1 MVSPSQVGR
10 LVALLVAAG
19 CSANNSGEPGHS
31 GSAQASGS
39 STSGSGTQSESGSVA
54 SGSASAS
61 GVNGGSGSGGVGS
74 GAPGTTG
81 SSGVT
86 SGAMSG
92 GGSGAA
98 TTGAS
103 SGDGASGSSGQASTG
118 AESGATAG
126 GAEGG
131 TSGAG
136 PFTCTLVVG
145 LFTTSQWFSG
155 MMPGGASKT
164 FLMDGVDAT
173 KWEGKQ
179 TKYAYIEKWE
189 DPTNAVWSLALT
201 NPCATNSATPDRV
214 VFVGFSP
221 AIPADQDYAMYSK
234 LSTNQ
239 MDWETL
245 LNGVIATI
253 KMKYPSAK
261 EIDIL
266 TMGRA
271 PNNML
276 CSNNNDVDTII
287 QPYEDAAYEAVAAAS
302 GGFVVVGP
310 KYYVPDCNTSYIF
323 ANDSDYTTTAANA
336 IATQVAAYYVAHP

>member
-1 MVSPSQVGR
+1 MVSPSRVGR
-10 LVALLVAAG
+10 LVALLVATG
-19 CSANNSGEPGHS
+19 CSANSSGEHGQT
-31 GSAQASGS
+31 GSMQASGS
-39 STSGSGTQSESGSVA
+39 NTSGDGTQSGSVTSGSTPGSGVAGEAGSSGGA
-54 SGSASAS
+54 SGAVSA
-61 GVNGGSGSGGVGS
+61 
-74 GAPGTTG
+74 TG

-86 SGAMSG
+86 SGAASG
-92 GGSGAA
+92 AGSGS
-98 TTGAS
+98 TGTGAS
-103 SGDGASGSSGQASTG
+103 GASATGSSGQAS
-118 AESGATAG
+118 SGADGGAAG
-126 GAEGG
+126 GG
-131 TSGAG
+131 TEAGATGAG

-179 TKYAYIEKWE
+179 TKYAYIENWE
-189 DPTNAVWSLALT
+189 DPTNSVWSLPLT

-221 AIPADQDYAMYSK
+221 GIPADQDYGMYSK
-234 LSTNQ
+234 FSTDQ
-239 MDWETL
+239 MGWETL
-245 LNGVIATI
+245 LNSVIATI
-253 KMKYPSAK
+253 KGKYPSAK

-287 QPYEDAAYEAVAAAS
+287 QPYEDAAYDAVAAAS
-302 GGFVVVGP
+302 GGFIVVGP

>member
-1 MVSPSQVGR
+1 MVSPSRVGR

-19 CSANNSGEPGHS
+19 CSANSSDDHGQT
-31 GSAQASGS
+31 GSMQASGS
-39 STSGSGTQSESGSVA
+39 NTSGSGTQSASGSVT
-54 SGSASAS
+54 SGSSS
-61 GVNGGSGSGGVGS
+61 GSGISGGSGSNSGGS
-74 GAPGTTG
+74 GAVSATG

-86 SGAMSG
+86 SGAASG
-92 GGSGAA
+92 GGSGS
-98 TTGAS
+98 TGTGT
-103 SGDGASGSSGQASTG
+103 SGDGSSGQASSG
-118 AESGATAG
+118 SDGGATG
-126 GAEGG
+126 GG
-131 TSGAG
+131 TEAGTPSAG
-136 PFTCTLVVG
+136 PFTCTLVIG

-189 DPTNAVWSLALT
+189 DPTNTSVWGLPLT
-201 NPCATNSATPDRV
+201 NPCATNSATPDRI

-221 AIPADQDYAMYSK
+221 GIPADQDYSMYSK
-234 LSTNQ
+234 FSTDQ
-239 MDWETL
+239 MGWETL
-245 LNGVIATI
+245 LNSVIATI
-253 KMKYPSAK
+253 KGKYPSAK

-287 QPYEDAAYEAVAAAS
+287 QPYEDAAYDAVAAAS
-302 GGFVVVGP
+302 G
-310 KYYVPDCNTSYIF
+310 
-323 ANDSDYTTTAANA
+323 
-336 IATQVAAYYVAHP
+336 

>member
-1 MVSPSQVGR
+1 M
-10 LVALLVAAG
+10 
-19 CSANNSGEPGHS
+19 
-31 GSAQASGS
+31 QASGS
-39 STSGSGTQSESGSVA
+39 NTSGSGTQSASGSVT
-54 SGSASAS
+54 SGSSS
-61 GVNGGSGSGGVGS
+61 GSGISGGSGSNSGGS
-74 GAPGTTG
+74 GAVSATG

-86 SGAMSG
+86 SGAASG
-92 GGSGAA
+92 GGSGS
-98 TTGAS
+98 TGTGT
-103 SGDGASGSSGQASTG
+103 SGDGSSGQASSG
-118 AESGATAG
+118 SDGGATG
-126 GAEGG
+126 GG
-131 TSGAG
+131 TEAGTPSAG
-136 PFTCTLVVG
+136 PFTCTLVIG

-189 DPTNAVWSLALT
+189 DPTNTSVWGLPLT
-201 NPCATNSATPDRV
+201 NPCATNSATPDRI

-221 AIPADQDYAMYSK
+221 GIPADQDYSMYSK
-234 LSTNQ
+234 FSTDQ
-239 MDWETL
+239 MGWETL
-245 LNGVIATI
+245 LNSVIATI
-253 KMKYPSAK
+253 KGKYPSAK

-287 QPYEDAAYEAVAAAS
+287 QPYEDAAYDAVAAAS
-302 GGFVVVGP
+302 GGFIIVGP
-310 KYYVPDCNTSYIF
+310 KYYVPDCATSYIF

-336 IATQVAAYYVAHP
+336 IATQMAAYYVAHP

>member
-1 MVSPSQVGR
+1 MVSPSRVGR

-31 GSAQASGS
+31 GSTQVSGS
-39 STSGSGTQSESGSVA
+39 NTSGSGTQNESGSVA
-54 SGSASAS
+54 SGSISAS
-61 GVNGGSGSGGVGS
+61 GVNGGSGSSGGGS
-74 GAPGTTG
+74 DTGSASG

-86 SGAMSG
+86 SGATSG

-98 TTGAS
+98 GTGAA
-103 SGDGASGSSGQASTG
+103 SGDGTSGQASTG
-118 AESGATAG
+118 ADSGATAG

-131 TSGAG
+131 AAGAG

-221 AIPADQDYAMYSK
+221 GIPADQDYAMYSK

-239 MDWETL
+239 MDWEML

-261 EIDIL
+261 EVDIL

-310 KYYVPDCNTSYIF
+310 KYYVPDCDTSYIF
-323 ANDSDYTTTAANA
+323 ANDSDYTTTAATA

>member
-1 MVSPSQVGR
+1 MVSPSRVGR

-19 CSANNSGEPGHS
+19 CSANSSGEHGQT
-31 GSAQASGS
+31 GSTQASGS
-39 STSGSGTQSESGSVA
+39 STSGSGTQNASGSVA
-54 SGSASAS
+54 SGSS
-61 GVNGGSGSGGVGS
+61 SGSGVTGETGSNS
-74 GAPGTTG
+74 GASGAVSATG

-86 SGAMSG
+86 SGVASG
-92 GGSGAA
+92 GGSGS
-98 TTGAS
+98 TGTGAS
-103 SGDGASGSSGQASTG
+103 GDGTSGSSGQASG
-118 AESGATAG
+118 SDGGATGVGTEA
-126 GAEGG
+126 G
-131 TSGAG
+131 TSSAG

-189 DPTNAVWSLALT
+189 DPTNTSVWGLPLA

-221 AIPADQDYAMYSK
+221 GVPADQDYGMYSK
-234 LSTNQ
+234 FSTDE
-239 MDWETL
+239 MGWETL
-245 LNGVIATI
+245 LNSVIATI
-253 KMKYPSAK
+253 KGKYPSAK

-287 QPYEDAAYEAVAAAS
+287 QPYEDAAYDAVAAAS

-310 KYYVPDCNTSYIF
+310 KYYVPDCGTSYIF